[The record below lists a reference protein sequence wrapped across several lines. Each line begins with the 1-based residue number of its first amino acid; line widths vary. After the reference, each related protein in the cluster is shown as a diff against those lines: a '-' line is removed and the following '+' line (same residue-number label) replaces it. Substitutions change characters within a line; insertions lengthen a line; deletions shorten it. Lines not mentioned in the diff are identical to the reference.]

1 MNFGITIIGIIIIA
15 LIFLPFIL
23 ISRSRI
29 IKTKQIQRTLSDFA
43 LQHGCQVSQQELCSD
58 FIIGIDE
65 VKNYVFFIK
74 RDDYRYH
81 SNFVNLADF
90 NNCKLI
96 NIGRSVGR
104 DSSYKVIERL
114 ELCFVPKEKDGKEI
128 LFEFYNA
135 EKRSQLNDELQCIE
149 KWSKLINSSMKR

>member
-15 LIFLPFIL
+15 LIFIPFIL
-23 ISRSRI
+23 ISRSRN

-58 FIIGIDE
+58 FIIRVDE

-96 NIGRSVGR
+96 NIGRSLGR
-104 DSSYKVIERL
+104 DSGYKVIEQL
-114 ELCFVPKEKDGKEI
+114 ELFFVPKEKAGKEVR
-128 LFEFYNA
+128 FEFYNT
-135 EKRSQLNDELQCIE
+135 EKRSQINDELQCIE
-149 KWSKLINSSMKR
+149 KWSKLIKSSMKR

>member
-15 LIFLPFIL
+15 LIFIPFIL
-23 ISRSRI
+23 ISRSRV

-74 RDDYRYH
+74 RDDYSYH
-81 SNFVNLADF
+81 SNIVNLAEYQI
-90 NNCKLI
+90 CKLI
-96 NIGRSVGR
+96 NVSRSVGR

-114 ELCFVPKEKDGKEI
+114 ELCFVPKEKDGKEVR
-128 LFEFYNA
+128 FEFYNA
-135 EKRSQLNDELQCIE
+135 EKRSQINDELQCIE